1 MTDAFDLPTATV
13 EQTDGA
19 AYGSALIAGV
29 GAGLWPDF
37 DRATAHIK
45 ESNLTRV
52 SPDAAY
58 FPALARKYAHAYSAL
73 APWFSEQSAD
83 QSAEQS
89 AQSRSEQKVLD

>member
-29 GAGLWPDF
+29 GVGLWPDF

-45 ESNLTRV
+45 ESNSTRV
-52 SPDAAY
+52 GPNAAY
-58 FPALARKYAHAYSAL
+58 FPALARRYAHAYSAL
-73 APWFSEQSAD
+73 APWFSEQSA
-83 QSAEQS
+83 EQS